1 MDFNSSKIKGFP
13 MYKLQ
18 KCEECCIRGVGM
30 AHKMVSMNKI
40 EPTGYR
46 CSDSDKLK
54 D

>member
-1 MDFNSSKIKGFP
+1 

-18 KCEECCIRGVGM
+18 KGEECCICWVVM

-46 CSDSDKLK
+46 WSDSDKLK
-54 D
+54 DLLGLMYKAVY